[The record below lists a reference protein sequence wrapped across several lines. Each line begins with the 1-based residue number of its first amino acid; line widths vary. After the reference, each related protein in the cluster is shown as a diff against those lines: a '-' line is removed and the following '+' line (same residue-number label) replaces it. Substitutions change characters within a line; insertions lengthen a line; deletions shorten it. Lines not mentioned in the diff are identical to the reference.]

1 MTSVKVNLSSAS
13 GVDSIDRVKA
23 FVDIISNFDGEYD
36 LASDRYLVDAKSIMG
51 VFSLNTGKDLR
62 LDIHND
68 DEAAEAKKALAAYII
83 D

>member
-1 MTSVKVNLSSAS
+1 MTSVKVNLNSAK

-23 FVDIISNFDGEYD
+23 FVDIISTFDGEYD

-51 VFSLNTGKDLR
+51 IFSLNTGKDLR

-68 DEAAEAKKALAAYII
+68 AEADKAKEALADYIV